1 MHKFSVAVGDLRRC
15 WLGHVL
21 AAVQGAAVEHAAAA
35 FALVIGHWFSFK
47 CHFGHMVKQAAAQRS
62 TAGVECTGVQ
72 KAG

>member
-1 MHKFSVAVGDLRRC
+1 M
-15 WLGHVL
+15 
-21 AAVQGAAVEHAAAA
+21 EHAAAA